1 MYKVINLNDLST
13 ERFQTEREAL
23 IFINGLATVL
33 SFVGYRIPSMPMS
46 CGISYD
52 TPQYLKAV
60 KSGNDDNDNE
70 EIIMFALMSYD
81 RDECII
87 VTKESVND
95 AWGTDTESDFNVR
108 RTSEKI
114 EQIEKGLK
122 DLGYTSMRTQ
132 STPHYYIQKTDMVT
146 SEIYILKDGE

>member
-13 ERFQTEREAL
+13 KKFQTEREAL
-23 IFINGLATVL
+23 IFVDGLATAL

-52 TPQYLKAV
+52 TPQFLKAI
-60 KSGNDDNDNE
+60 KTGNDDNDCE
-70 EIIMFALMSYD
+70 EVITFALMSYD

-87 VTKESVND
+87 VTKENVND
-95 AWGTDTESDFNVR
+95 TWGADTESDFNVR

-122 DLGYTSMRTQ
+122 DLGYAPMRTKN
-132 STPHYYIQKTDMVT
+132 TPHCYIQKTDMVT

>member
-13 ERFQTEREAL
+13 ERFQTEKEAL
-23 IFINGLATVL
+23 IFINGLATAL

-52 TPQYLKAV
+52 TPQFLKAI
-60 KSGNDDNDNE
+60 KTGNDDNDCE

-87 VTKESVND
+87 VTKESVSD
-95 AWGTDTESDFNVR
+95 TWGADIESDFNVR
-108 RTSEKI
+108 RASEKI

-132 STPHYYIQKTDMVT
+132 NTPHYYIQKTDMVT

>member
-13 ERFQTEREAL
+13 KKFQTEREAL
-23 IFINGLATVL
+23 IFVDGLATAL

-52 TPQYLKAV
+52 TPQFLKAL
-60 KSGNDDNDNE
+60 KTGNDDNDCE
-70 EIIMFALMSYD
+70 EVIMFALMSYD
-81 RDECII
+81 RDECIV
-87 VTKESVND
+87 VTKENMND
-95 AWGTDTESDFNVR
+95 TWDADTESDFNVR

-122 DLGYTSMRTQ
+122 DLGYTPMRTQ
-132 STPHYYIQKTDMVT
+132 NTPHCYIQKTDMIT
-146 SEIYILKDGE
+146 SEVYILKDGE

>member
-13 ERFQTEREAL
+13 EKFQTEKEAL
-23 IFINGLATVL
+23 IFINGLATAL
-33 SFVGYRIPSMPMS
+33 SFVGYRIPSMPMP

-52 TPQYLKAV
+52 TPQFLKAI
-60 KSGNDDNDNE
+60 KTGSDDNDCE

-87 VTKESVND
+87 VTKESVSD
-95 AWGTDTESDFNVR
+95 TWCADTESDFNVR

-132 STPHYYIQKTDMVT
+132 NTSHCYIQKTDMVT